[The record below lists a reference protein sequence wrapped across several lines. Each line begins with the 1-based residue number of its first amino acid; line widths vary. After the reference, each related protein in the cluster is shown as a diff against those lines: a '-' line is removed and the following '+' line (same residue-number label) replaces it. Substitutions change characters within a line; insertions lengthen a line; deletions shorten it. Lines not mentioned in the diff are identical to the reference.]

1 MASYGVT
8 LALYASSEPSNCAGG
23 ASRRSGRDEEATS
36 SRLLSPYARIVAIMP
51 ELTISYAISRASPA
65 PTDPPANDT
74 VSFLLDA
81 SSRQQHL
88 ASLQQALGDARAQM
102 NDRLTEWK
110 DVLKDV
116 EKQQQKKNKKRAEDD
131 ADDDEDD
138 EDLEDAE

>member
-1 MASYGVT
+1 M
-8 LALYASSEPSNCAGG
+8 
-23 ASRRSGRDEEATS
+23 
-36 SRLLSPYARIVAIMP
+36 MP
-51 ELTISYAISRASPA
+51 ELTISYAISRADPA
-65 PTDPPANDT
+65 PTDPPANDSI
-74 VSFLLDA
+74 SFALDA

-88 ASLQQALGDARAQM
+88 VSLQHALGDARTQM